1 MSDEVRQE
9 QILRALTH
17 VEALKNKTKKK
28 NKHLT
33 DTENRLVVARGK
45 E

>member
-1 MSDEVRQE
+1 MEKDKNKYCVIS
-9 QILRALTH
+9 LTH
-17 VEALKNKTKKK
+17 VEALKKPKS
-28 NKHLT
+28 KHLT

>member
-17 VEALKNKTKKK
+17 IEALKNKTKK
-28 NKHLT
+28 NNHLT
-33 DTENRLVVARGK
+33 DTENRLVDARGK